1 MIRLITEIITY
12 GASALGCFYGLLFVF
27 AGAFY
32 PAISEIGAEVAI
44 SGGAKL
50 MLLSAVA
57 AVFIYIVSKVV
68 DTLDAIKESK
78 QNVQ

>member
-1 MIRLITEIITY
+1 MIRLIAEIITY
-12 GASALGCFYGLLFVF
+12 GACALGFFYGLLFVF
-27 AGAFY
+27 AGVFY
-32 PAISEIGAEVAI
+32 PVISEIGPEIVI

-50 MLLSAVA
+50 SFFSVVAVA
-57 AVFIYIVSKVV
+57 IIYIVSKVI